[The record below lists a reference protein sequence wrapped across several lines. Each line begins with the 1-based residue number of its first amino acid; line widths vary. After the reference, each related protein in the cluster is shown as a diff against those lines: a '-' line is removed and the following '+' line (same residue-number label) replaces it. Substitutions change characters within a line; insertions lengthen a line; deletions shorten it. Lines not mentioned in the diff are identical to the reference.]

1 MKRAFYANH
10 GLVDYHYPPDKAK
23 EVMDG
28 MTGILWLDI
37 EKPEEEEYR
46 FLNEE
51 LGFHFLAVED
61 CRDVGTPPKMEDYGD
76 FLFFVFRGINYSSGQ
91 HALDTLGIRIFVT
104 ERVMVTVH
112 QKQSRTIDEV
122 YQRLEQNPK
131 LMDSMETLFF
141 TILDTLT
148 DNMMPVIDHVE
159 ERLEDF
165 QHKVFDKFSP
175 AILEEIFEL
184 KKWVL
189 RLKRFMIPQREI
201 IHRLIHSAHP
211 MFHGEWRLYLRDVLD
226 HTEMVLDHLEIYEQ
240 LFPDAM
246 NTYLNQ
252 VTHRMNEVMKMMS
265 IIATLM
271 LPLSFITGIF
281 GMNFQQMPLVGDGA
295 IGFWVTIGFMA
306 TLFLGM
312 VVYFKRKDWF

>member
-1 MKRAFYANH
+1 MKRVLYSQN
-10 GLVDYHYPPDKAK
+10 GVVDDQYPPHKVKDAFRHL
-23 EVMDG
+23 D
-28 MTGILWLDI
+28 GILWLDI
-37 EKPEEEEYR
+37 ENPAEEDYR
-46 FLNEE
+46 FLGEE

-76 FLFFVFRGINYSSGQ
+76 FLFFVFRGINYWSAL
-91 HALDTLGIRIFVT
+91 HALDTLGIKIFVT

-112 QKQSRTIDEV
+112 HKQSRTIHEV
-122 YQRLEQNPK
+122 YERLEQNPK
-131 LMDSMETLFF
+131 LMDSMERLFF
-141 TILDTLT
+141 TILDALT
-148 DNMMPVIDHVE
+148 DNMMPVIDHIE

-175 AILEEIFEL
+175 AILEELFEL

-189 RLKRFMIPQREI
+189 RLKRFMIPQHEI
-201 IHRLIHSAHP
+201 ITKLISSASP
-211 MFHGEWRLYLRDVLD
+211 IFHDDWQYYLRDVRD
-226 HTEMVLDHLEIYEQ
+226 HTEKVMDSLEIYER

-252 VTHRMNEVMKMMS
+252 VTNRLNEVMKTMS

-281 GMNFQQMPLVGDGA
+281 GMNFQKMPLVRDGLA
-295 IGFWVTIGFMA
+295 GFWVTIGFMA
-306 TLFLGM
+306 LLFIGM
-312 VVYFKRKDWF
+312 IMYFRKKGWF